1 MLPETNYLLSWHFAS
16 CAIILPSLLVLINS
30 TRLTIAKIKF
40 SLYAWLLQSTTK
52 LQESDLTDD
61 FDPDAPCPEEL
72 LNVLSD
78 EEKQAEAQSGKFLV
92 TFALVDSLLKNTKEK
107 ILLVSYS
114 TKVVLY
120 TILLQNFYS
129 ICLIFRLRCWT
140 YLKFLAKNN
149 NLIFSDWMEVRK
161 QTLGWVWSTA
171 STIQQDANVN
181 KNCV

>member
-1 MLPETNYLLSWHFAS
+1 M
-16 CAIILPSLLVLINS
+16 VLINS

-40 SLYAWLLQSTTK
+40 SLYVRSLKSTTK

-61 FDPDAPCPEEL
+61 FDPDAPCPQEL

-114 TKVVLY
+114 TKV
-120 TILLQNFYS
+120 S
-129 ICLIFRLRCWT
+129 
-140 YLKFLAKNN
+140 
-149 NLIFSDWMEVRK
+149 
-161 QTLGWVWSTA
+161 
-171 STIQQDANVN
+171 
-181 KNCV
+181 